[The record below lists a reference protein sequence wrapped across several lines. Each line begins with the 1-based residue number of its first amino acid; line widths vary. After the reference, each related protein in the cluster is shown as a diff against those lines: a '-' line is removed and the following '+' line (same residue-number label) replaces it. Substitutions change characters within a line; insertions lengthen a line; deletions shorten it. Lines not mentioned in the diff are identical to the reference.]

1 MDTALVPK
9 ALFSIHLE
17 NRKHH
22 KFTDLLD
29 SNTGKRMEMKSNSFM
44 FSHIFHFYAFYIC
57 SQKMSLVFCNSIA
70 YLVSIK
76 HQSSENLSKGFQ
88 QPQHSC
94 CSTGLVRHITHNQ
107 QMVQRRQQPL
117 KDSGDLLLRVMEDGW
132 KFGKKNLLKM
142 FLLSLNI

>member
-1 MDTALVPK
+1 MDTALAPK

-29 SNTGKRMEMKSNSFM
+29 SNTGKRMTMDMKSNSFM
-44 FSHIFHFYAFYIC
+44 FSHIFHCYSFYIC
-57 SQKMSLVFCNSIA
+57 SQKCIQCSATAQLTLFPLNTRVLKTFP
-70 YLVSIK
+70 
-76 HQSSENLSKGFQ
+76 KGF
-88 QPQHSC
+88 SSR
-94 CSTGLVRHITHNQ
+94 STGLVRYITYNQ

-117 KDSGDLLLRVMEDGW
+117 KDSGDLLRVMEDGQ
-132 KFGKKNLLKM
+132 KFEEKKKKKILLKM